1 VGWGENTTDEMC
13 IAILWLT
20 IDAED
25 LTAGRAAD
33 VEVEKALAMR
43 WPPPLVR
50 DPAAPNPVRRTHRH

>member
-1 VGWGENTTDEMC
+1 MC

-25 LTAGRAAD
+25 LTAGMAASA
-33 VEVEKALAMR
+33 EVEKAFQMR

-50 DPAAPNPVRRTHRH
+50 DPAAPNPTRRIHGHRH